1 MAASITAGPNPVGFW
16 SPSDTGT
23 TTISWNTDA
32 GNGVVTLSIDG
43 GAETTF
49 DDPGKNKNTKSL
61 STVKLGHTYVLT
73 LRLKSNN
80 KFLDA
85 VTVTTEDLEQWL
97 VDHTVD
103 WGTRELG
110 MSPPAQVITDL
121 TVVPGVDTVRI
132 SFRTA
137 QPTIPSVTV
146 QTEDGTQVAGWL
158 PLLGGMRTQ
167 HECLLGQ
174 NSPLAQET
182 LHRSRIVANGTTFL
196 GKPHESVVTG
206 SFVTGSRKVTLFFDR
221 INVRKDGDT
230 GLKGAGEFTFV
241 FQAGDADLGKPAV
254 AQFQELWGEGDVS
267 DDDPPIDVNRMIT
280 IPHAPRRIWAQVVGD
295 ESDFSSPWGS
305 GARAVPW
312 FDGEGTWPEESSR
325 LDRAWVAK
333 VFQLDELW
341 IARIDDVL
349 GYTPFELATGDFGVA
364 FTVYGR
370 LQVDARSGTTLSVRK
385 VKRARHARPS
395 THAAVTAPGTFGV
408 VGVGEGHALAAGV
421 GADGAIYSKALG
433 AGEQMPRDQGWAK
446 LADGV
451 TGPVTILAT
460 ENDRLELFA
469 LGADGTL
476 AAWTLDQG
484 RSSGRWRRLGGRFV
498 EPVVAV
504 AGKDGRTELLGL
516 DEERVVF
523 HRSLMPDDRNI
534 EPEGWTRIGGGV
546 GGSLQAFASG
556 HGGLAVFALGQDGT
570 VLHKRRG
577 AKRWQP
583 AGTEWQS
590 LGRTSGVRLLA
601 EQFDDEGVGLAT
613 IADDGSLQVL
623 LWRDYPTGV
632 PGGWKAHGTLES
644 SLDATGEAQ
653 SPPRK
658 AWKPR
663 RTASRADTTE
673 VSA

>member
-385 VKRARHARPS
+385 VKRAKTRQTVHSR
-395 THAAVTAPGTFGV
+395 GR
-408 VGVGEGHALAAGV
+408 
-421 GADGAIYSKALG
+421 DGARDVRSGRRGRGSRSCRRRGRRWGDLQQGARRRRTDAARSGLG
-433 AGEQMPRDQGWAK
+433 QARGRRDR
-446 LADGV
+446 
-451 TGPVTILAT
+451 TGHDPGY

-476 AAWTLDQG
+476 AAWNSRPGALEWALASARRSFRGTG
-484 RSSGRWRRLGGRFV
+484 RRGRRKGRQN
-498 EPVVAV
+498 
-504 AGKDGRTELLGL
+504 RTTGL

-534 EPEGWTRIGGGV
+534 EPEDGRGSAEGSAGRCRHSHPATAGWPCSRSARTGLCSTSAGGPSA
-546 GGSLQAFASG
+546 GSPRGPSG
-556 HGGLAVFALGQDGT
+556 DRSAE
-570 VLHKRRG
+570 RR
-577 AKRWQP
+577 
-583 AGTEWQS
+583 
-590 LGRTSGVRLLA
+590 V
-601 EQFDDEGVGLAT
+601 
-613 IADDGSLQVL
+613 
-623 LWRDYPTGV
+623 
-632 PGGWKAHGTLES
+632 
-644 SLDATGEAQ
+644 
-653 SPPRK
+653 
-658 AWKPR
+658 
-663 RTASRADTTE
+663 
-673 VSA
+673 